1 MRVKYLAFFVGLVF
15 TTNAWAQ
22 HPSQS
27 FTELNLGVATL
38 SGYAD
43 DIFPGGSLLIGMTR
57 QQADNFVV
65 EVQAG
70 VAFPTYA
77 TAKIG
82 GGVGSLNNN
91 VMLSLRPYPFAV
103 GPQIKRNNWTYS
115 LEFGTTSGDWEN
127 GTIATVGYRM
137 SLGQQEKTSDD
148 GVLAKSLKTVTAAAI
163 AGLFVGGSMSLDY

>member
-1 MRVKYLAFFVGLVF
+1 MDMKWIALVLILML
-15 TTNAWAQ
+15 TSTAWTQ
-22 HPSQS
+22 RPSQS

-115 LEFGTTSGDWEN
+115 LEFGTASGDWDN

-137 SLGQQEKTSDD
+137 PLGQQEKTSDD
-148 GVLAKSLKTVTAAAI
+148 GVLVKSLKTVTAAAI
-163 AGLFVGGSMSLDY
+163 AGLFVGGSMSFLY